1 MHKPDALSARSSP
14 PELAWLGDARRQ
26 GLLSRLPD
34 ALVAQ
39 LVRSAQRIE
48 FPPGTI
54 GLRWDEGPKAAI
66 VLRGTLRAYIF
77 YPDGSQVTTRY
88 LKVGDMT
95 GAYAPRH
102 PVIARGVQAI
112 EHSELLLIDGDRL
125 KDVSLAEAQVGWALV
140 EELTTVLNATHRALY
155 VRAFGTVRQR
165 VVSAI
170 VDRASASGLL
180 AVGRKVLGTQQDLA
194 TAVGSVREVV
204 AATLG
209 HLKHEG
215 LIDVRR
221 GVVVILDPD
230 RLAHEANAILGATG

>member
-1 MHKPDALSARSSP
+1 MQKPAALSARPST
-14 PELAWLGDARRQ
+14 PELTWLGDARRQ

-88 LKVGDMT
+88 LKVGDLT
-95 GAYAPRH
+95 GVYAPRQ
-102 PVIARGVQAI
+102 PLIARGVQAI
-112 EHSELLLIDGDRL
+112 EQSELLLIDGDRL
-125 KDVSLAEAQVGWALV
+125 KDIALAEAQVGWALV

-155 VRAFGTVRQR
+155 IRAFGTVRQR

-209 HLKHEG
+209 HLKREG

-230 RLAHEANAILGATG
+230 RLAREANAIIGAAG